1 MKPPCRWVFVSV
13 LGAALFLGAAAATWA
28 SPQEQQQQQAKPN
41 YTLAE
46 YNAYQA
52 AHNEKDPQMR
62 LKDLDDFVSK
72 YPSSALLLYVYGDYY
87 QTYYALKNYP
97 KTIEYVDKLLALP
110 DLSKPEQ
117 LGTKLQAL
125 GYRAQAM
132 LYGSGDKGLQT
143 PDAYTKAKDAAGQG
157 LQVLSQWQKPQ
168 GMADDQFAKNKNGLG
183 VLFNSVAGIA
193 ESGLKDYKAAA
204 DSYKAVLALDPSD
217 PVTHFRLGVAYL
229 EEMPPNDPDGL
240 WELAR
245 SIALKGPGEA
255 QVRTYLRNQL
265 LHYQQPSCDKLADDE
280 INQMITLAGTA
291 TDRPASLA
299 IPSADD
305 LQKAR
310 DDTANFLPW
319 LQEGG
324 QHGQVMWL
332 ATCGLEYPDVGV
344 KVLDIMP
351 ADNDNFTLM
360 VYRPAAADPDAAE
373 KEMDAATMPNM
384 TVHIVGQPDVKR
396 LMKDDAVRFTGT
408 LTGYQ
413 QSPFML
419 TWDNGKVNAEDLQ
432 PAPSGGKRPAR
443 SGGARPGATPKKPA
457 Q

>member
-1 MKPPCRWVFVSV
+1 MKPACKWLSV
-13 LGAALFLGAAAATWA
+13 AFIAAALVIGAAAATWA
-28 SPQEQQQQQAKPN
+28 APQEQQQQQAKPN

-46 YNAYQA
+46 YNAYQD
-52 AHNEKDPQMR
+52 AHGEKDPQA
-62 LKDLDDFVSK
+62 KIKKLDDFVMK
-72 YPSSALLLYVYGDYY
+72 FPMSALTMYIYGDYY
-87 QTYYALKNYP
+87 ATYYALKNYP

-110 DLSKPEQ
+110 MVD
-117 LGTKLQAL
+117 LGTKLQSL

-132 LYGSGDKGLQT
+132 LYGSSNPALQT
-143 PDAYTKAKDAAGQG
+143 PEAYTKAKDAAAQG
-157 LQVLSQWQKPQ
+157 LQTLNQWQKPQ
-168 GMADDQFAKNKNGLG
+168 NMSDDQFATNKKGLG

-193 ESGLKDYKAAA
+193 ESGLKDYKSAA
-204 DSYKAVLALDPSD
+204 DSYKSVLALDPTD
-217 PVTHFRLGVAYL
+217 AVTHFRLGVAYL
-229 EEMPPNDPDGL
+229 QQMPPNAPDGF
-240 WELAR
+240 WELSR

-280 INQMITLAGTA
+280 MNQMITLAGTSA
-291 TDRPASLA
+291 ERPASMM
-299 IPSADD
+299 IPSAED

-324 QHGQVMWL
+324 DHGKVMWL

-351 ADNDNFTLM
+351 GDNDNFTLK
-360 VYRPAAADPDAAE
+360 VYRPAAADPDAAA
-373 KEMDAATMPNM
+373 KEMDAATTPNM
-384 TVHIVGQPDVKR
+384 EIHIVGQPDVKR

-408 LTGYQ
+408 LKDYQ

-419 TWDNGKVNAEDLQ
+419 TWDNAKVNPEDLQ
-432 PAPSGGKRPAR
+432 PAPSGGKRPAKP
-443 SGGARPGATPKKPA
+443 AAPKRPGA
-457 Q
+457 

>member
-1 MKPPCRWVFVSV
+1 MKPARKWVIVPI
-13 LGAALFLGAAAATWA
+13 LAAALMATSAAATWA
-28 SPQEQQQQQAKPN
+28 VPQDQQQQAKPN

-52 AHNEKDPQMR
+52 AHGEKDPQMK

-72 YPSSALLLYVYGDYY
+72 YPMSALMLYIDGDYY
-87 QTYYALKNYP
+87 ITYYGLKNYP

-110 DLSKPEQ
+110 NVD
-117 LGTKLQAL
+117 LGTKLQSL

-132 LYGSGDKGLQT
+132 LYGSGDKDLQT
-143 PDAYTKAKDAAGQG
+143 ADAYTKAKDAAGQG
-157 LQVLSQWQKPQ
+157 LQTLGQWQKPQ
-168 GMADDQFAKNKNGLG
+168 GMTDDQFATNKKGLG

-193 ESGLKDYKAAA
+193 ESGLKDYKGAA
-204 DSYKAVLALDPSD
+204 DSYKAVLALDPND
-217 PVTHFRLGVAYL
+217 AVTHFRLGVAYL
-229 EEMPPNDPDGL
+229 QQMPPDDPNGF
-240 WELAR
+240 WELSR

-280 INQMITLAGTA
+280 MNQMITLAGTSA
-291 TDRPASLA
+291 DRPASMT
-299 IPSADD
+299 IPSTDD

-310 DDTANFLPW
+310 DDTADFLPW

-324 QHGQVMWL
+324 DHGKTMWL

-344 KVLDIMP
+344 KVINITP
-351 ADNDNFTLM
+351 GDNDSFTLD
-360 VYRPAAADPDAAE
+360 VYRPAAADPDAAA
-373 KEMDAATMPNM
+373 KEMDAATTPNM
-384 TVHIVGQPDVKR
+384 QVHVVGQPDAKR

-408 LTGYQ
+408 LSNYQ
-413 QSPFML
+413 QSPFLL
-419 TWDNGKVNAEDLQ
+419 TWDNAKVNPEDLQ

-443 SGGARPGATPKKPA
+443 TAPPKKPA

>member
-1 MKPPCRWVFVSV
+1 MKPACKWVSV
-13 LGAALFLGAAAATWA
+13 AFIAAALVISAAAVTWA
-28 SPQEQQQQQAKPN
+28 APQEQQQQKPN

-46 YNAYQA
+46 YNAYMD
-52 AHNEKDPQMR
+52 AHNEKDPQA
-62 LKDLDDFVSK
+62 KIKKLDDFVMK
-72 YPSSALLLYVYGDYY
+72 FAGSALMLYIYGDYDA
-87 QTYYALKNYP
+87 TYFSLKNYP
-97 KTIEYVDKLLALP
+97 KTIEYADKLLALP
-110 DLSKPEQ
+110 MVDI
-117 LGTKLQAL
+117 GTRLQTL
-125 GYRAQAM
+125 GYRAQAS
-132 LYGSGDKGLQT
+132 LYGSGEKELQT
-143 PDAYTKAKDAAGQG
+143 PEAYTKAKDAAAQG
-157 LQVLSQWQKPQ
+157 LQTLGQWQKPQ
-168 GMADDQFAKNKNGLG
+168 NMSDEQFANNKKVLG

-217 PVTHFRLGVAYL
+217 AVTHFRLGVAYL
-229 EEMPPNDPDGL
+229 QEMPPDAPNGF
-240 WELAR
+240 WELSR

-280 INQMITLAGTA
+280 MNQMITLAGTSA
-291 TDRPASLA
+291 DRPASMV
-299 IPSADD
+299 IPGAEE

-324 QHGQVMWL
+324 EHGRVMWL

-351 ADNDNFTLM
+351 GDNDSFTLK
-360 VYRPAAADPDAAE
+360 VYRPAAADPDAAA

-384 TVHIVGQPDVKR
+384 EVHIAGQPDVKR

-408 LTGYQ
+408 LKDYQ
-413 QSPFML
+413 PSPFLL
-419 TWDNGKVNAEDLQ
+419 TWDNAKVNPEDLQ
-432 PAPSGGKRPAR
+432 PAPTGGKRPAR
-443 SGGARPGATPKKPA
+443 TAAPKRPGA
-457 Q
+457 

>member
-1 MKPPCRWVFVSV
+1 MKPACKWVSV
-13 LGAALFLGAAAATWA
+13 ACLAAAVVMSAGATAWA
-28 SPQEQQQQQAKPN
+28 APQQQQPQQQGAQQQKPN

-52 AHNEKDPQMR
+52 AHNEKDPQMK
-62 LKDLDDFVSK
+62 LKDLDDFAMK
-72 YPSSALLLYVYGDYY
+72 FPGSALMMYIYGDYY
-87 QTYYALKNYP
+87 ITYYNLKNYP

-110 DLSKPEQ
+110 MVD
-117 LGTKLQAL
+117 LGTRLQSL

-132 LYGSGDKGLQT
+132 LYGSGDKELQT
-143 PDAYTKAKDAAGQG
+143 PDAYTKAKDAAAQG
-157 LQVLSQWQKPQ
+157 LQTLNQWQKPQ
-168 GMADDQFAKNKNGLG
+168 NMTDEQFANNKKGLA

-193 ESGLKDYKAAA
+193 ESGLKDYKGAA
-204 DSYKAVLALDPSD
+204 DSYKAVLALDPND
-217 PVTHFRLGVAYL
+217 AVTHFRLGVAYL
-229 EEMPPNDPDGL
+229 QEMPADAPDGF

-265 LHYQQPSCDKLADDE
+265 LHYQMLACDNLADDE
-280 INQMITLAGTA
+280 INQMITLAGSSA
-291 TDRPASLA
+291 DRPASMS

-324 QHGQVMWL
+324 DHGRIMWL
-332 ATCGLEYPDVGV
+332 ATCGSEYPDVGV
-344 KVLDIMP
+344 KVLDVM
-351 ADNDNFTLM
+351 ATDNDNFNLK
-360 VYRPAAADPDAAE
+360 VYRPAASDPDAAA

-384 TVHIVGQPDVKR
+384 EVHIVMQPDVKR

-408 LTGYQ
+408 LKGYQ

-419 TWDNGKVNAEDLQ
+419 AWENAKINPEDLQ

-443 SGGARPGATPKKPA
+443 TAAPKRPGA
-457 Q
+457 

>member
-1 MKPPCRWVFVSV
+1 MKRACKWVSV
-13 LGAALFLGAAAATWA
+13 ALIAAAWVIGAAAATWA
-28 SPQEQQQQQAKPN
+28 APQEQQQQQAKPN

-52 AHNEKDPQMR
+52 AHNEKDPQMK
-62 LKDLDDFVSK
+62 LKDLDDFVMK
-72 YPSSALLLYVYGDYY
+72 FPGSALMMYIYGDYY
-87 QTYYALKNYP
+87 TTYYAQKNYP

-110 DLSKPEQ
+110 MVD
-117 LGTKLQAL
+117 LGTKLQSL

-132 LYGSGDKGLQT
+132 LYGSGDKALQT
-143 PDAYTKAKDAAGQG
+143 PESYTKAKDAAAQG
-157 LQVLSQWQKPQ
+157 LQTLNQWQKPQ
-168 GMADDQFAKNKNGLG
+168 NMADDQFANNKKGLA

-193 ESGLKDYKAAA
+193 ESGLKDYKGAA
-204 DSYKAVLALDPSD
+204 DSYKAVLALDPND
-217 PVTHFRLGVAYL
+217 AVTHFRLGVAYL
-229 EEMPPNDPDGL
+229 QEMPADAPNGF
-240 WELAR
+240 WELSR

-280 INQMITLAGTA
+280 MNQMITLAGTSA
-291 TDRPASLA
+291 DRPASMT
-299 IPSADD
+299 IPSSEE

-324 QHGQVMWL
+324 DHGRVMWL

-351 ADNDNFTLM
+351 GDNDSFTLK
-360 VYRPAAADPDAAE
+360 VYRPAAADPDAAA
-373 KEMDAATMPNM
+373 KEMDSASTPNM
-384 TVHIVGQPDVKR
+384 ELHIVSQPDVKR

-408 LTGYQ
+408 LKDYQ
-413 QSPFML
+413 QSPFLL
-419 TWDNGKVNAEDLQ
+419 TWDNAKVNPEDLQ

-443 SGGARPGATPKKPA
+443 TAAPKRPGA
-457 Q
+457 

>member
-1 MKPPCRWVFVSV
+1 VALIAAAWVI
-13 LGAALFLGAAAATWA
+13 GAAAATWA
-28 SPQEQQQQQAKPN
+28 APQEQQQQQAKPN

-52 AHNEKDPQMR
+52 AHNEKDPQMK
-62 LKDLDDFVSK
+62 LKDLDDFVMK
-72 YPSSALLLYVYGDYY
+72 FPGSALMMYIYGDYY
-87 QTYYALKNYP
+87 TTYYAQKNYP

-110 DLSKPEQ
+110 MVD
-117 LGTKLQAL
+117 LGTKLQSL

-132 LYGSGDKGLQT
+132 LYGSGDKALQT
-143 PDAYTKAKDAAGQG
+143 PESYTKAKDAAAQG
-157 LQVLSQWQKPQ
+157 LQTLNQWQKPQ
-168 GMADDQFAKNKNGLG
+168 NMADDQFANNKKGLA

-193 ESGLKDYKAAA
+193 ESGLKDYKGAA
-204 DSYKAVLALDPSD
+204 DSYKAVLALDPND
-217 PVTHFRLGVAYL
+217 AVTHFRLGVAYL
-229 EEMPPNDPDGL
+229 QEMPADAPNGF
-240 WELAR
+240 WELSR

-280 INQMITLAGTA
+280 MNQMITLAGTSA
-291 TDRPASLA
+291 DRPASMT
-299 IPSADD
+299 IPSSEE

-324 QHGQVMWL
+324 DHGRVMWL

-351 ADNDNFTLM
+351 GDNDSFTLK
-360 VYRPAAADPDAAE
+360 VYRPAAADPDAAA
-373 KEMDAATMPNM
+373 KEMDSASTPNM
-384 TVHIVGQPDVKR
+384 ELHIVSQPDVKR

-408 LTGYQ
+408 LKDYQ
-413 QSPFML
+413 QSPFLL
-419 TWDNGKVNAEDLQ
+419 TWDNAKINPEDLQ

-443 SGGARPGATPKKPA
+443 TAAPKRPGA
-457 Q
+457 

>member
-1 MKPPCRWVFVSV
+1 MKRAWRWVSV
-13 LGAALFLGAAAATWA
+13 ALIAAALTCGAAAATWA
-28 SPQEQQQQQAKPN
+28 APQEQQQQQKPN

-52 AHNEKDPQMR
+52 AHNEKDPQMK
-62 LKDLDDFVSK
+62 LKDLDDFVMK
-72 YPSSALLLYVYGDYY
+72 FPGSALMMYIYGDYY
-87 QTYYALKNYP
+87 ITYYSQKNYP

-110 DLSKPEQ
+110 DSSKPEQ
-117 LGTKLQAL
+117 LGTKLQSL

-132 LYGSGDKGLQT
+132 LYGSGEKDLQT
-143 PDAYTKAKDAAGQG
+143 PEAYTKAKDAAAQG
-157 LQVLSQWQKPQ
+157 LQALNQWQKPQ
-168 GMADDQFAKNKNGLG
+168 NMTDDQFATNKKGLG

-193 ESGLKDYKAAA
+193 ESGLKDYKGAA
-204 DSYKAVLALDPSD
+204 DSYKAVLALDPND
-217 PVTHFRLGVAYL
+217 AVTHFRLGVAYL
-229 EEMPPNDPDGL
+229 QEMPPDAPDGF
-240 WELAR
+240 WELSR

-255 QVRTYLRNQL
+255 QVRTYLRNQV

-280 INQMITLAGTA
+280 MNQMITLAA
-291 TDRPASLA
+291 TSADRPASMT

-324 QHGQVMWL
+324 DHGRVMWL

-351 ADNDNFTLM
+351 GDNDNFTLK
-360 VYRPAAADPDAAE
+360 VYRPAAADPDAAA

-384 TVHIVGQPDVKR
+384 EVHIVGQPDVKR

-408 LTGYQ
+408 LKDYQ
-413 QSPFML
+413 QSPFLL
-419 TWDNGKVNAEDLQ
+419 TWDNAKVNPEDLQ
-432 PAPSGGKRPAR
+432 PAPTGGKRPAR
-443 SGGARPGATPKKPA
+443 TAAPKKPGA
-457 Q
+457 

>member
-1 MKPPCRWVFVSV
+1 MKPAWKWVSV
-13 LGAALFLGAAAATWA
+13 AFIAAWVIGAAATTWA
-28 SPQEQQQQQAKPN
+28 APQDQQQQKPN

-62 LKDLDDFVSK
+62 LKALDDFSMK
-72 YPSSALLLYVYGDYY
+72 FPGSALMLYIDGDYY
-87 QTYYALKNYP
+87 RTYYALKNYP
-97 KTIEYVDKLLALP
+97 KTIEYVDKILALP
-110 DLSKPEQ
+110 DLAKPEQ
-117 LGTKLQAL
+117 IGTKLEAL

-132 LYGSGDKGLQT
+132 LYGSGEKDLQT
-143 PDAYTKAKDAAGQG
+143 PEAYTKAKEASAQG
-157 LQVLSQWQKPQ
+157 LQILSQWQKPQ
-168 GMADDQFAKNKNGLG
+168 GQTDEQFATTKKGLG

-193 ESGLKDYKAAA
+193 QSGLKDYKGAA

-217 PVTHFRLGVAYL
+217 AVTHFRLGVAYL
-229 EEMPPNDPDGL
+229 QQMPADAPDGF
-240 WELAR
+240 WELSR

-280 INQMITLAGTA
+280 MNQMITLAGTS
-291 TDRPASLA
+291 TDRPASLT
-299 IPSADD
+299 IPSAEE

-310 DDTANFLPW
+310 DDTNNFLPW

-324 QHGQVMWL
+324 DHGRVMWL

-351 ADNDNFTLM
+351 GDNDSFTLK
-360 VYRPAAADPDAAE
+360 VYRPAAADPDAAA
-373 KEMDAATMPNM
+373 KEMDGATMPNM
-384 TVHIVGQPDVKR
+384 EVHIAAQPDVKR

-408 LTGYQ
+408 LKDYQ

-419 TWDNGKVNAEDLQ
+419 VWDNAKVNPEDLQ

-443 SGGARPGATPKKPA
+443 TAAPKRPGA
-457 Q
+457 

>member
-1 MKPPCRWVFVSV
+1 MKPAWKLVSV
-13 LGAALFLGAAAATWA
+13 AFIAAWVIGAPATTWA
-28 SPQEQQQQQAKPN
+28 APQEQQQQKPN

-62 LKDLDDFVSK
+62 LKALDDFSMK
-72 YPSSALLLYVYGDYY
+72 FPGSALMLYIDGDYY
-87 QTYYALKNYP
+87 RTYYAVKNYP
-97 KTIEYVDKLLALP
+97 KTIEYVDKILALP
-110 DLSKPEQ
+110 DLAKPEQ
-117 LGTKLQAL
+117 IGTKLEAL

-132 LYGSGDKGLQT
+132 LYGSGEKDLQT
-143 PDAYTKAKDAAGQG
+143 SEAYTKAKEASALG
-157 LQVLSQWQKPQ
+157 LQTLGQWQKPQ
-168 GMADDQFAKNKNGLG
+168 GNTDEQFANTKKGLG

-193 ESGLKDYKAAA
+193 ESGLKDYKSAA
-204 DSYKAVLALDPSD
+204 DSYKAVLALDPTD
-217 PVTHFRLGVAYL
+217 AVTHFRLGVAYL
-229 EEMPPNDPDGL
+229 QQMPPDAPNGF
-240 WELAR
+240 WELSR
-245 SIALKGPGEA
+245 SIALKGPGEP

-280 INQMITLAGTA
+280 MNQMITLAGTS
-291 TDRPASLA
+291 TDRPASLT
-299 IPSADD
+299 IPSSDD

-319 LQEGG
+319 LQEGSD
-324 QHGQVMWL
+324 HGRVMWL

-351 ADNDNFTLM
+351 GDNDSFTLK
-360 VYRPAAADPDAAE
+360 VYRPAAADADAAA
-373 KEMDAATMPNM
+373 KEMEAATMPNM
-384 TVHIVGQPDVKR
+384 EVHIAGQPDVKR

-408 LTGYQ
+408 LKDYQ

-419 TWDNGKVNAEDLQ
+419 VWDNAKVNPEDLQ

-443 SGGARPGATPKKPA
+443 TAPPKRPGA
-457 Q
+457 

>member
-1 MKPPCRWVFVSV
+1 MRSAYKWVSV
-13 LGAALFLGAAAATWA
+13 AFVAAALMIGGAAAVWA
-28 SPQEQQQQQAKPN
+28 APQEQQQQTKPN

-62 LKDLDDFVSK
+62 IKALDDFVMK
-72 YPSSALLLYVYGDYY
+72 YPGSALSFYAFGDYF

-110 DLSKPEQ
+110 DAAKPEQ
-117 LGTKLQAL
+117 IGTRLQAL

-132 LYGSGDKGLQT
+132 LYGSSTPDLQT
-143 PDAYTKAKDAAGQG
+143 PAAYTKAKDASAQG
-157 LQVLSQWQKPQ
+157 LQTVSQWQKPANMSDEQ
-168 GMADDQFAKNKNGLG
+168 YATTKKGMG

-204 DSYKAVLALDPSD
+204 DSYKAVLALDPND
-217 PVTHFRLGVAYL
+217 AVTHFRLGVAYL
-229 EEMPPNDPDGL
+229 QEMPPDAPNGF
-240 WELAR
+240 WELSR
-245 SIALKGPGEA
+245 SIGLKGPGEA

-265 LHYQQPSCDKLADDE
+265 LHYQQPSCEKLADDE
-280 INQMITLAGTA
+280 MNQMITLAATS
-291 TDRPASLA
+291 TDRPASMT
-299 IPSADD
+299 IPSAED

-324 QHGQVMWL
+324 DHGRVMWL

-344 KVLDIMP
+344 KILDIMP
-351 ADNDNFTLM
+351 ADNDNFTLK
-360 VYRPAAADPDAAE
+360 VYRPAAADADAAA

-384 TVHIVGQPDVKR
+384 EVHIAGQPDVKR

-408 LTGYQ
+408 LKDYQ

-419 TWDNGKVNAEDLQ
+419 TWDNAKVNPEDLQ
-432 PAPSGGKRPAR
+432 PAPTGGKRPAR
-443 SGGARPGATPKKPA
+443 TAAPKRPGA
-457 Q
+457 

>member
-1 MKPPCRWVFVSV
+1 MKPACKWVSV
-13 LGAALFLGAAAATWA
+13 AFTAAALVMSAAAVTWA
-28 SPQEQQQQQAKPN
+28 APQEQQQQQQQKPN

-46 YNAYQA
+46 YNAYQD
-52 AHNEKDPQMR
+52 AHGEKDPQA
-62 LKDLDDFVSK
+62 KIKKLDDFSMK
-72 YPSSALLLYVYGDYY
+72 FPMSALMMYIYGDYY
-87 QTYYALKNYP
+87 STYYALKDYP
-97 KTIEYVDKLLALP
+97 KTIDYVDKLLALP
-110 DLSKPEQ
+110 MVD
-117 LGTKLQAL
+117 LGTRLQSL

-132 LYGSGDKGLQT
+132 LYGSGDKALQT
-143 PDAYTKAKDAAGQG
+143 PEAFTKAKDASAQG
-157 LQVLSQWQKPQ
+157 LQTVSQWQKPAN
-168 GMADDQFAKNKNGLG
+168 MSDDQYATTKKGMG

-217 PVTHFRLGVAYL
+217 AVTHFRLGVAYL
-229 EEMPPNDPDGL
+229 QQMPPDAPNGF
-240 WELAR
+240 WELSR

-280 INQMITLAGTA
+280 MNQMITLAGTSA
-291 TDRPASLA
+291 DRPASMT
-299 IPSADD
+299 IPSAEV

-310 DDTANFLPW
+310 DDTGNFLPW

-324 QHGQVMWL
+324 DHGRTMWL

-351 ADNDNFTLM
+351 GDADNFTLK
-360 VYRPAAADPDAAE
+360 VYRPAAADPDAAA

-384 TVHIVGQPDVKR
+384 EVHIVGQPDVKR

-408 LTGYQ
+408 LKDYQ
-413 QSPFML
+413 QSPFLL
-419 TWDNGKVNAEDLQ
+419 TWDNAKVNPEDLQ
-432 PAPSGGKRPAR
+432 PAPTGGKRPAR
-443 SGGARPGATPKKPA
+443 TAAPKRPGA
-457 Q
+457 

>member
-1 MKPPCRWVFVSV
+1 MKPACRWVSVAFV
-13 LGAALFLGAAAATWA
+13 LAALVIGTAAATWA
-28 SPQEQQQQQAKPN
+28 APQDQQAKPN

-46 YNAYQA
+46 YNAYQD
-52 AHNEKDPQMR
+52 AHGEKDPQA
-62 LKDLDDFVSK
+62 KIKKLDDFVMK
-72 YPSSALLLYVYGDYY
+72 FPSSALIMYIYGDYY
-87 QTYYALKNYP
+87 VTYYSLKNYP
-97 KTIEYVDKLLALP
+97 QTIEYVDKLLALP
-110 DLSKPEQ
+110 MVD
-117 LGTKLQAL
+117 LGTRLQSL

-132 LYGSGDKGLQT
+132 LYGSGDKALQT
-143 PDAYTKAKDAAGQG
+143 PEAYTKAKDAAAQG
-157 LQVLSQWQKPQ
+157 LQTVNQWQKPQ
-168 GMADDQFAKNKNGLG
+168 NMSDDQFATNKKGLG

-193 ESGLKDYKAAA
+193 ESGLKDYKGAA

-217 PVTHFRLGVAYL
+217 AVTHFRLGVAYL
-229 EEMPPNDPDGL
+229 QEMPPDAPNGF
-240 WELAR
+240 WELSR

-280 INQMITLAGTA
+280 MNQMITLAGTSA
-291 TDRPASLA
+291 DRPASMA
-299 IPSADD
+299 IPSAEE

-324 QHGQVMWL
+324 DHGKVMWL

-351 ADNDNFTLM
+351 GDNDSFTLK
-360 VYRPAAADPDAAE
+360 VYRPAAADADAAA

-384 TVHIVGQPDVKR
+384 EVHIASQPDVKR

-408 LTGYQ
+408 LKDYQ
-413 QSPFML
+413 QSPFLL
-419 TWDNGKVNAEDLQ
+419 TWDNAKVNPEDLQ
-432 PAPSGGKRPAR
+432 PAPSGGKRPAK
-443 SGGARPGATPKKPA
+443 AAAPKKPGA
-457 Q
+457 

>member
-1 MKPPCRWVFVSV
+1 MKPAWKWVSV
-13 LGAALFLGAAAATWA
+13 AFIAALVIGAPATTWA
-28 SPQEQQQQQAKPN
+28 APQEQQQQKPN

-62 LKDLDDFVSK
+62 LKALDDFSMK
-72 YPSSALLLYVYGDYY
+72 FPGSALMLYIDGDYY
-87 QTYYALKNYP
+87 RTYYAVKNYP
-97 KTIEYVDKLLALP
+97 KTIEYVDKILALP
-110 DLSKPEQ
+110 DLAKPEQ
-117 LGTKLQAL
+117 IGTKLEAL

-132 LYGSGDKGLQT
+132 LYGSGEKDLQT
-143 PDAYTKAKDAAGQG
+143 PEAYTKAKEASAQG
-157 LQVLSQWQKPQ
+157 LQTLSQWQKPQ
-168 GMADDQFAKNKNGLG
+168 GNTDEQFANTKKGLG

-193 ESGLKDYKAAA
+193 ESGLKDYKSAA
-204 DSYKAVLALDPSD
+204 DSYKAVLALDPTD
-217 PVTHFRLGVAYL
+217 AVTHFRLGVAYL
-229 EEMPPNDPDGL
+229 QQMPADAPNGF
-240 WELAR
+240 WELSR
-245 SIALKGPGEA
+245 SIALKGPGEP

-280 INQMITLAGTA
+280 MNQMITLAGTS
-291 TDRPASLA
+291 TDRPASLT
-299 IPSADD
+299 IPSAAD
-305 LQKAR
+305 LQTAR

-324 QHGQVMWL
+324 DHGRVMWL

-351 ADNDNFTLM
+351 GDNDSFTLK
-360 VYRPAAADPDAAE
+360 VYRPAAAEADAAA

-384 TVHIVGQPDVKR
+384 EVHIAGQPDVKR

-408 LTGYQ
+408 LKDYQ

-419 TWDNGKVNAEDLQ
+419 VWDNAKVNPEDLQ

-443 SGGARPGATPKKPA
+443 TAAPKRPGV
-457 Q
+457 

>member
-1 MKPPCRWVFVSV
+1 MKPACKWVSV
-13 LGAALFLGAAAATWA
+13 AFIAAALVISAAAVTWA
-28 SPQEQQQQQAKPN
+28 APQEQQQQQKPN

-46 YNAYQA
+46 YNAYMD
-52 AHNEKDPQMR
+52 AHNEKDPQA
-62 LKDLDDFVSK
+62 KIKKLDDFVMK
-72 YPSSALLLYVYGDYY
+72 FPGSALMLYIYGDYDA
-87 QTYYALKNYP
+87 TYFSLKNYP
-97 KTIEYVDKLLALP
+97 KTIEYADKLLALP
-110 DLSKPEQ
+110 MVDI
-117 LGTKLQAL
+117 GTRLQTL
-125 GYRAQAM
+125 GYRAQAS
-132 LYGSGDKGLQT
+132 LYGSGEKELQT
-143 PDAYTKAKDAAGQG
+143 PEAYTKAKDAAAQG
-157 LQVLSQWQKPQ
+157 LQTLSQWQKPQ
-168 GMADDQFAKNKNGLG
+168 NMSDEQFANNKKVLG

-217 PVTHFRLGVAYL
+217 AVTHFRLGVAYL
-229 EEMPPNDPDGL
+229 QEMPPDAPNGF
-240 WELAR
+240 WELSR

-280 INQMITLAGTA
+280 MNQMITLAGTSA
-291 TDRPASLA
+291 DRPASMV
-299 IPSADD
+299 IPSAEE

-324 QHGQVMWL
+324 EHSRVMWL

-351 ADNDNFTLM
+351 GDNDSFTLK
-360 VYRPAAADPDAAE
+360 VYRPAAADPDAAA

-384 TVHIVGQPDVKR
+384 EVHIAGQPDVKR

-408 LTGYQ
+408 LKDYQ
-413 QSPFML
+413 QSPFLL
-419 TWDNGKVNAEDLQ
+419 TWDNAKVNPEDLQ
-432 PAPSGGKRPAR
+432 PAPTGGKRPAR
-443 SGGARPGATPKKPA
+443 TAAPKRPGA
-457 Q
+457 

>member
-1 MKPPCRWVFVSV
+1 MKPACKWLNVPILAAVLLVS
-13 LGAALFLGAAAATWA
+13 AAATTWGA
-28 SPQEQQQQQAKPN
+28 APQDQQQQAKPN

-62 LKDLDDFVSK
+62 LKDLDDFAMK
-72 YPSSALLLYVYGDYY
+72 YPTSALSLYVYGDYY
-87 QTYYALKNYP
+87 QTYYALKNYS
-97 KTIEYVDKLLALP
+97 KAIEYVDKLLALP

-132 LYGSGDKGLQT
+132 LYGSGEKPQQT
-143 PDAYTKAKDAAGQG
+143 PEAYTKAKDAAAQG
-157 LQVLSQWQKPQ
+157 LQALSQWQKPQ
-168 GMADDQFAKNKNGLG
+168 GQSDDQFATSKKGLAI
-183 VLFNSVAGIA
+183 LFNSVAGIA

-204 DSYKAVLALDPSD
+204 DSYKAVLALDPND
-217 PVTHFRLGVAYL
+217 AVTHFRLGVAYL
-229 EEMPPNDPDGL
+229 EEMPADSPGGF

-280 INQMITLAGTA
+280 INQMITLAGTS
-291 TDRPASLA
+291 TDRPASVV
-299 IPSADD
+299 IPSAEE
-305 LQKAR
+305 LQKSR

-324 QHGQVMWL
+324 AHGQTMWL

-351 ADNDNFTLM
+351 ADADNFTLQ
-360 VYRPAAADPDAAE
+360 VYRPDAADPDAAS
-373 KEMDAATMPNM
+373 KQMDAATTPNM
-384 TVHIVGQPDVKR
+384 TLHIAGQPDVKR

-419 TWDNGKVNAEDLQ
+419 TWDNAKVNPEDLQ
-432 PAPSGGKRPAR
+432 PAPAGGKRPTRTA
-443 SGGARPGATPKKPA
+443 APKKPA

>member
-1 MKPPCRWVFVSV
+1 MKPAWKWVSV
-13 LGAALFLGAAAATWA
+13 AFIAALVIGAPATTWA
-28 SPQEQQQQQAKPN
+28 APQEQQQQKPN

-62 LKDLDDFVSK
+62 LKALDDFSMK
-72 YPSSALLLYVYGDYY
+72 FPGSALMLYIDGDYY
-87 QTYYALKNYP
+87 RTYYAVKNYP
-97 KTIEYVDKLLALP
+97 KTIEYVDKILALP
-110 DLSKPEQ
+110 DLAKPEQ
-117 LGTKLQAL
+117 IGTKLEAL

-132 LYGSGDKGLQT
+132 LYGSGEKDLQT
-143 PDAYTKAKDAAGQG
+143 PEAYTKAKEASAQG
-157 LQVLSQWQKPQ
+157 LQTLSQWQKPQ
-168 GMADDQFAKNKNGLG
+168 GNTDEQFANTKKGLG

-193 ESGLKDYKAAA
+193 ESGLKDYKSAA
-204 DSYKAVLALDPSD
+204 DSYKAVLALDPTD
-217 PVTHFRLGVAYL
+217 AVTHFRLGVAYL
-229 EEMPPNDPDGL
+229 QQMPADAPNGF
-240 WELAR
+240 WELSR
-245 SIALKGPGEA
+245 SIALKGPGEP

-280 INQMITLAGTA
+280 MNQMITLAGTS
-291 TDRPASLA
+291 TDRPASLT
-299 IPSADD
+299 IPSSDD

-319 LQEGG
+319 LQEGSD
-324 QHGQVMWL
+324 HGRVMWL

-351 ADNDNFTLM
+351 GDNDSFTLK
-360 VYRPAAADPDAAE
+360 VYRPAAADADAAA
-373 KEMDAATMPNM
+373 KEMEAATMPNM
-384 TVHIVGQPDVKR
+384 EVHIAGQPDVKR

-408 LTGYQ
+408 LKDYQ

-419 TWDNGKVNAEDLQ
+419 VWDNAKVNPEDLQ

-443 SGGARPGATPKKPA
+443 TAAPKRPGA
-457 Q
+457 